1 MSNKW
6 LITFRSITLAQ
17 RGERILRRG
26 NLPCQLQRTPKAL
39 TERGCG
45 YCLRLQA
52 VDAPI
57 AVELFNKEQV
67 PYEKLYAQGEDGS
80 TRELVL

>member
-1 MSNKW
+1 MKNEW

-17 RGERILRRG
+17 RGERILRSA
-26 NLPCQLQRTPKAL
+26 NVPCQLQRTPRAL
-39 TERGCG
+39 SERGCG

-57 AVELFNKEQV
+57 AVELLRQEQLSYGKV
-67 PYEKLYAQGEDGS
+67 YALEENGS
-80 TRELVL
+80 TRERML